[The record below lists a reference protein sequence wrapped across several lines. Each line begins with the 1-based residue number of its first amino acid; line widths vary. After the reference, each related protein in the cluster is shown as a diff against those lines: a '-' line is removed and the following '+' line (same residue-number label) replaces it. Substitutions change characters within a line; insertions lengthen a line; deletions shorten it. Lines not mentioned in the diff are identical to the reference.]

1 MRVITENCR
10 ILLLMIG
17 HVHSKQSCL
26 FSNVV
31 DFRKK
36 MTSWA
41 FFTVGYRLGKF
52 AANGF
57 GVFFPFTFPEFFPFN
72 FFTDW
77 GWGQIWR
84 YSFSVSGWNRWWRVG
99 SDISADCS
107 HARHPPFCGTCNMQ
121 FAKSQKLLE
130 LNTEKKNCFAN
141 TMSQRKKIKQ
151 QQ

>member
-1 MRVITENCR
+1 
-10 ILLLMIG
+10 MIG

-57 GVFFPFTFPEFFPFN
+57 GVFFLSHSLSFFLLIFL
-72 FFTDW
+72 
-77 GWGQIWR
+77 QIEVEVKFGGTAFLFQAEIGDDELGVT
-84 YSFSVSGWNRWWRVG
+84 SPLTAPMLDIPLFVG
-99 SDISADCS
+99 PATCS
-107 HARHPPFCGTCNMQ
+107 
-121 FAKSQKLLE
+121 SQRA
-130 LNTEKKNCFAN
+130 KNC
-141 TMSQRKKIKQ
+141 
-151 QQ
+151 